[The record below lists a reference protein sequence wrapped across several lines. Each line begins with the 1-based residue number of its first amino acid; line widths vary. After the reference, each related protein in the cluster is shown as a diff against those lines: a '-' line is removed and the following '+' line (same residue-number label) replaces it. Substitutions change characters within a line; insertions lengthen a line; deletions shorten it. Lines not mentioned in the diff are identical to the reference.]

1 MEGELDDDEGDS
13 DCWYICCAL
22 LPPTLSLLTRF
33 TFDFNVLANRAV
45 APPPPLPLVADVDVV
60 YDDDEVTV
68 ISEKEPK
75 LTRVLPLKLSRVLYV
90 VDVDRVDDDVD
101 VDVVVVVDVTYSL
114 DSLPF

>member
-1 MEGELDDDEGDS
+1 M
-13 DCWYICCAL
+13 
-22 LPPTLSLLTRF
+22 
-33 TFDFNVLANRAV
+33 
-45 APPPPLPLVADVDVV
+45 
-60 YDDDEVTV
+60 
-68 ISEKEPK
+68 SEKEPK